1 MMSSDNKWGINQ
13 DSPEY
18 EKNLDDYSNLKEIMN
33 DKEITESRR
42 EQLRIIA
49 MRTNDFPTR

>member
-1 MMSSDNKWGINQ
+1 MSSDNKWGINQ